1 MGQCIMASGSY
12 FYPRSPR
19 GERHGC
25 RRIDPRE
32 LDHFYP
38 RSPRGERPAP
48 RGRGGQC
55 EPISI
60 HAPREGSD
68 AGLQQPRRQARPIS
82 IHAPREG
89 SDCAIM
95 SPFQL
100 IHYFYP
106 RSPRGERPSMVSSSM
121 PISFYFYPRSP
132 RGERRHPGGL
142 RPGGRAISIHAPREG
157 SDQGVH
163 DFFCRARQISI
174 HAPREGSDF
183 LPARTPIRLVI
194 FLSTLPARG
203 ATTIFF
209 SAKTYVLFLS
219 TLPARGATVSPI
231 Y

>member
-132 RGERRHPGGL
+132 RGERRLQRLPRFVIMLEFLSTLPARGATCRLFWSFHILRYYFYPRSPRGERLFARPHPHPLGD
-142 RPGGRAISIHAPREG
+142 ISIHAPREG
-157 SDQGVH
+157 SD
-163 DFFCRARQISI
+163 DYIFFC
-174 HAPREGSDF
+174 
-183 LPARTPIRLVI
+183 
-194 FLSTLPARG
+194 
-203 ATTIFF
+203 
-209 SAKTYVLFLS
+209 
-219 TLPARGATVSPI
+219 
-231 Y
+231 